1 MQSNGLTDCLS
12 CARQFCGS
20 DLGTAAVNLP
30 LLQGGCEAPTI
41 AGLSITT
48 KKGDP
53 WTGTGTQQNSTT
65 IAPITSFTK
74 GTSETGDKLCV
85 NLLNCIIK
93 SGCQAAGGLLSTCYC
108 GDAQGADCLDGT
120 NFIGGDG
127 DPSSTGTGNAPLGTG
142 PIDGPCVVEE
152 QIACNATT
160 AAVPNSFGDN
170 TLACGPANNLVTCL
184 FNNHCSTCLN

>member
-20 DLGTAAVNLP
+20 DLGTAAVNLTQ
-30 LLQGGCEAPTI
+30 LQGGCEAPTI
-41 AGLSITT
+41 TALSYAS
-48 KKGDP
+48 KKADP
-53 WTGTGTQQNSTT
+53 LTTGTSNKTT
-65 IAPITSFTK
+65 ITPVTSFAK
-74 GTSETGDKLCV
+74 GATETGDVFCV
-85 NLLNCIIK
+85 NLLNCVLK
-93 SGCQAAGGLLSTCYC
+93 SGCQAAGGLLSVCYC

-127 DPSSTGTGNAPLGTG
+127 DPTNPNAGNPLGTG

-160 AAVPNSFGDN
+160 AAVPNSFGDD

-184 FNNHCSTCLN
+184 FNNHCGTCLQ